1 MGKDSDQGDAAYW
14 EKLLAKEGLPA
25 ELPPE
30 KLGKRVVLGDGLGR
44 KTNREELIEDS
55 GKGHSRMC
63 PINLHVAINA
73 TNIDQP
79 TDNPPERLWV
89 ETETGLEA
97 EETLRGIISE
107 ELLDLTAHLGL
118 TETTEMTQLREKA
131 LMPMDD
137 AAFTLLLEQY
147 IRLSDEQVNSNV
159 DGMAF
164 LRAQVAGIL
173 LNALVYL
180 SNRRFEDYTAMLEA
194 AAEVVPNLEDVEL
207 SEKISQLFL

>member
-1 MGKDSDQGDAAYW
+1 MGKDSDKGNAAYW
-14 EKLLAKEGLPA
+14 EELLAKEGMPA
-25 ELPPE
+25 QLPPE
-30 KLGKRVVLGDGLGR
+30 KLGKQVVLGDGLGR
-44 KTNREELIEDS
+44 KTNREELIEDG
-55 GKGHSRMC
+55 GKGHSKMC
-63 PINLHVAINA
+63 PINLRVAINA
-73 TNIDQP
+73 DIDQP
-79 TDNPPERLWV
+79 TDNPLERHIV
-89 ETETGLEA
+89 ETETGHEA

-118 TETTEMTQLREKA
+118 TETTEMTQLRERTA
-131 LMPMDD
+131 RPMDD
-137 AAFTLLLEQY
+137 ATFTLLLEQY

-180 SNRRFEDYTAMLEA
+180 SNRRFEDYTAMLDA